1 MEYLI
6 MGVATF
12 FNFIILLWKF
22 QNGRFADLSFDIATL
37 VVISWLFSGTLG
49 GMIVAMI
56 ASAMISLYL
65 IAFPPKFMKAFS

>member
-1 MEYLI
+1 

-22 QNGRFADLSFDIATL
+22 NRQRYSDLAFDVATL
-37 VVISWLFSGTLG
+37 VIISWLFSGTLG

-56 ASAMISLYL
+56 ASALISLYL
-65 IAFPPKFMKAFS
+65 IAFPPNFMKAFT